1 MRDDNDPLNEFLKPF
16 RTFKEHVNDN
26 IGAGIHTILDS
37 ILYLTPYQ
45 LSRRDA
51 PSSPALGT
59 DITRGKNL
67 SDIRLYENNKA
78 SEELERH
85 LDELRNH
92 GTNYFEAARAWRLFL
107 LRSSY
112 SPVRLSLEL
121 GWKPVPKGLTSEMD
135 PALFG
140 WEDAFEDLLAAS
152 SAKPMR
158 SIESHWFTKQ
168 YPLYPKYLQQNKT
181 VAPDMLRALDMDQRI
196 RFRKLDEA
204 WFPLYSRLFVDASD
218 RRYCSPRSMDEWIE
232 WRKEE
237 AKKDDFHNNV
247 LSQLVSN
254 LGVDASRWT
263 DNKNRNR
270 DEAVLEMQGRIIND
284 VSNSIGN
291 VVDMSNGFFDN
302 LNWFVNQFDRALTEE
317 TERES
322 LKNKDLRKTNNSNDK
337 NKKQH
342 PETEQDLSDVIL
354 SAFNESNRSL
364 STLFKSIAS
373 EVKETKRFFDDWIDS
388 QDVLRDNNNSDSLIT
403 KSSSETTAVATR
415 HDNSTVTTTTTNEK
429 NGVTETIKKE
439 EYTDASGAVHVKQ
452 EIIRKD
458 AEGNVISRSSSHSVS
473 SKRSWSFGNII
484 GADDEDDKTNSLAK
498 KDRDQEGN
506 NRDDDSKDGK
516 KEGWFWK

>member
-16 RTFKEHVNDN
+16 RKFKEHVDDN

-67 SDIRLYENNKA
+67 PDIRAYENNKA

-85 LDELRNH
+85 FDELRNH

-107 LRSSY
+107 LRSNY

-121 GWKPVPKGLTSEMD
+121 GWKPVPRGLSSEMD
-135 PALFG
+135 PTLFG
-140 WEDAFEDLLAAS
+140 WEDAFEDLLAES

-158 SIESHWFTKQ
+158 SLESHWFTKQ
-168 YPLYPKYLQQNKT
+168 YPLYPKYLEQSKT
-181 VAPDMLRALDMDQRI
+181 VTPDMLRALDMDQRI

-232 WRKEE
+232 WRKAE
-237 AKKDDFHNNV
+237 AKKDDFHNNI
-247 LSQLVSN
+247 LSQLVTN
-254 LGVDASRWT
+254 LGVDASRWA

-291 VVDMSNGFFDN
+291 VVDMSSGFFDN
-302 LNWFVNQFDRALTEE
+302 LNWFINKFDRALTED

-322 LKNKDLRKTNNSNDK
+322 KNNKDLAEANNSKNDK
-337 NKKQH
+337 RH
-342 PETEQDLSDVIL
+342 PDTEQDLSDVIL

-373 EVKETKRFFDDWIDS
+373 EVKDTKRFFDDWIDS
-388 QDVLRDNNNSDSLIT
+388 QDGVPTDSNNNNSDSLAT
-403 KSSSETTAVATR
+403 KSSNTDIAPR
-415 HDNSTVTTTTTNEK
+415 DNSTVTTTTSTNEK
-429 NGVTETIKKE
+429 GRVTETIKKE
-439 EYTDASGAVHVKQ
+439 EYTDASGAVHIKQ
-452 EIIRKD
+452 EITRKD

-473 SKRSWSFGNII
+473 SKRSWSFGSNDNID
-484 GADDEDDKTNSLAK
+484 ADEDDNKTNSFAK
-498 KDRDQEGN
+498 KDREDK
-506 NRDDDSKDGK
+506 DDHDGKDGK

>member
-1 MRDDNDPLNEFLKPF
+1 MRDDNDPLNDFLKPF
-16 RTFKEHVNDN
+16 RKFKEHVDDN
-26 IGAGIHTILDS
+26 IGAGFHTILDT

-67 SDIRLYENNKA
+67 PDIRAYGNNKA
-78 SEELERH
+78 SDELERH
-85 LDELRNH
+85 FDELQNY

-107 LRSSY
+107 LRSNY

-135 PALFG
+135 PSLFG
-140 WEDAFEDLLAAS
+140 WEDAFEDLLAES

-168 YPLYPKYLQQNKT
+168 YPLYPKYLEQSKT
-181 VAPDMLRALDMDQRI
+181 VTPDMLRALDLDQRI

-204 WFPLYSRLFVDASD
+204 WFPLYSRLFVDTSD

-232 WRKEE
+232 WRKAE
-237 AKKDDFHNNV
+237 AKKDDFHSNI
-247 LSQLVSN
+247 LSQLVSS
-254 LGVDASRWT
+254 LGVDASRWA

-284 VSNSIGN
+284 VSNTLGD

-302 LNWFVNQFDRALTEE
+302 LTWFINKFDRALTEE

-322 LKNKDLRKTNNSNDK
+322 NKDLQKTTKSNDK
-337 NKKQH
+337 KH
-342 PETEQDLSDVIL
+342 PDTEQDLTDVIL

-364 STLFKSIAS
+364 STLFKSFAD
-373 EVKETKRFFDDWIDS
+373 ELKDTKRFFDDWIDS
-388 QDVLRDNNNSDSLIT
+388 QDVVPNNSDTLT
-403 KSSSETTAVATR
+403 KSPDTAAVATR
-415 HDNSTVTTTTTNEK
+415 DNSTVTTTTTTEK
-429 NGVTETIKKE
+429 GGVTETIKKE

-458 AEGNVISRSSSHSVS
+458 AEGNVISRSSSHSVQ
-473 SKRSWSFGNII
+473 SKRSWSFGNID
-484 GADDEDDKTNSLAK
+484 ADEDDKSLLAK
-498 KDRDQEGN
+498 KDRDQDGN
-506 NRDDDSKDGK
+506 IKDDDGKDGK

>member
-16 RTFKEHVNDN
+16 RKFKEHVDDN

-67 SDIRLYENNKA
+67 PDIRSYENNKA
-78 SEELERH
+78 SEELEKH
-85 LDELRNH
+85 LDELRNN
-92 GTNYFEAARAWRLFL
+92 GTNYFEAARAWRVFL
-107 LRSSY
+107 LRSNY

-140 WEDAFEDLLAAS
+140 WEDAFEDLLAES

-168 YPLYPKYLQQNKT
+168 YPLYPKYLEQSKT
-181 VAPDMLRALDMDQRI
+181 VTPDMLRALDMDQRI

-232 WRKEE
+232 WRKAE
-237 AKKDDFHNNV
+237 AKKDDFHNNI

-254 LGVDASRWT
+254 LGVDASRWA

-302 LNWFVNQFDRALTEE
+302 LNWFINKFDRALTEE
-317 TERES
+317 TERQS
-322 LKNKDLRKTNNSNDK
+322 KNNTELAKNDK
-337 NKKQH
+337 NKKH
-342 PETEQDLSDVIL
+342 PDTEQDLSDVIL
-354 SAFNESNRSL
+354 SAFNDSNRSL

-373 EVKETKRFFDDWIDS
+373 EVKDTKRFFDDWIDS
-388 QDVLRDNNNSDSLIT
+388 QDSGALPSNPSDSLT
-403 KSSSETTAVATR
+403 KSSPDTTAVATK
-415 HDNSTVTTTTTNEK
+415 DNNSNTVTTTTTNELR

-439 EYTDASGAVHVKQ
+439 EYTDASGAVHMKQ

-473 SKRSWSFGNII
+473 SKRSWSFGGSNID
-484 GADDEDDKTNSLAK
+484 ADHDDNKTNASQSLAN
-498 KDRDQEGN
+498 KDG
-506 NRDDDSKDGK
+506 DDGSKDGK
-516 KEGWFWK
+516 NKEGWFWK